1 MPFFDQSFMILPTDF
16 VLFTDA
22 ILENGAQRVLGKTLQ
37 VWSSGFPLSNKMASK
52 KRKRDPSKGMNIHA
66 FMFWIQE
73 LIINIISVY
82 GLIRVFLCLI
92 LVAVF
97 RGKYLLENAG
107 NGISKPL
114 DFKIFW
120 GGHAPQTPREPHTSG
135 ARFHSCLLF
144 VNSLLLKVNVNPKI
158 PTFFGPTVEKC
169 LLR

>member
-1 MPFFDQSFMILPTDF
+1 MILPTDF

-52 KRKRDPSKGMNIHA
+52 KS
-66 FMFWIQE
+66 
-73 LIINIISVY
+73 
-82 GLIRVFLCLI
+82 LI

-107 NGISKPL
+107 NDISKPL

-120 GGHAPQTPREPHTSG
+120 GGMPPDPPRGSHLQ
-135 ARFHSCLLF
+135 R
-144 VNSLLLKVNVNPKI
+144 SLSQPPIISKQPS
-158 PTFFGPTVEKC
+158 TFKKT
-169 LLR
+169 